1 MPRSCWPVVTRKSDS
16 TVPSAPHGLAPPSPM
31 PPVVVGPPISRP
43 IEARKAKVT
52 VRESEVDLPEVRD
65 HELESAAET
74 TLLSRFSTTR
84 VSSWLLSLA
93 LHLAALILLALL
105 TYQLVSTKDVLS
117 IEGSQGNPETAV
129 TLEILP
135 QPKELATNDGNSTD
149 RPLEVEVDLPLQAGD
164 ANHAIESLEPRPID
178 PNKLAE
184 LLSRGSP
191 SNQYRSLLGG
201 GGMSARTPEG
211 RKTTGFEHGATI
223 ESEAA
228 VERALRWLADHQ
240 RNDGSWSFDL
250 KLAPCE
256 GRCRHGKPVGES
268 TATPATAATGLALLA
283 FLGAGHTPERGE
295 YRETV
300 SRGLYYLRAVA
311 VEAEVGYDWQQGGSM
326 YGHGIAMMALAEAL
340 GMTKHQD
347 RFDSDLL
354 HHVERG
360 ALFTGAAQHAN
371 GSWGYTPGRPG
382 DTTLTGWQLL
392 SLVGARRAGIRLRSD
407 IFRRTREFLMSVR
420 EAPDYDFGY
429 NSPRAEPTTTAIGLT
444 LMMYLGQTP
453 GNTSFDRAVDRMA
466 QRGPTLT
473 NVYHDYYATLA
484 LHHWQH
490 PRWETWNE
498 ELRDHLVRTQ
508 ETSGH
513 EAGSWHFKDDHGDI
527 GGRLYTTAMATL
539 ILEVYYRFL
548 PLYEMPTEFPL

>member
-1 MPRSCWPVVTRKSDS
+1 MPPSCWPVVTRKSDS
-16 TVPSAPHGLAPPSPM
+16 TVPSAPHGLAPPRPM
-31 PPVVVGPPISRP
+31 PPVVVRPPVARP
-43 IEARKAKVT
+43 VASKQPQEIDPSSAVE
-52 VRESEVDLPEVRD
+52 LPSVRD
-65 HELESAAET
+65 HEAESDDGT
-74 TLLSRFSTTR
+74 SLLSRLSTIR
-84 VSSWLLSLA
+84 LSSWLFSVS
-93 LHLAALILLALL
+93 LHLALLILLAVL
-105 TYQLVSTKDVLS
+105 TYRLADTKEVLS
-117 IEGSQGNPETAV
+117 IEGSRGDRKTV

-135 QPKELATNDGNSTD
+135 QTKQLAASDGVSTD
-149 RPLEVEVDLPLQAGD
+149 RPLKIEIDLPLEARD
-164 ANHAIESLEPRPID
+164 ANDARANLEARPVD
-178 PNKLAE
+178 PSILKE
-184 LLSRGSP
+184 LLSGGSP
-191 SNQYRSLLGG
+191 TNQYRSILGG

-211 RKTTGFEHGATI
+211 RRTIGVAHGATR
-223 ESEAA
+223 ESEEA
-228 VERALRWLADHQ
+228 VERALRWLASHQ

-250 KLAPCE
+250 RLAPCE
-256 GRCRHGKPVGES
+256 GRCRHGKPAGES

-311 VEAEVGYDWQQGGSM
+311 VEAEFGYDWQQGGSM

-360 ALFTGAAQHAN
+360 ALFTSAAQHAN

-392 SLVGARRAGIRLRSD
+392 SLVGARRAGIRMRSD
-407 IFRRTREFLMSVR
+407 IFRRTRAFLMSVR
-420 EAPDYDFGY
+420 DEPSYDFGY

-453 GNTSFDRAVDRMA
+453 GNTSFDRSVDRMA
-466 QRGPTLT
+466 ERGPTLT

-490 PRWETWNE
+490 PQWETWNQK
-498 ELRDHLVRTQ
+498 LRDHLVRTQ
-508 ETSGH
+508 ETKGH
-513 EAGSWHFKDDHGDI
+513 EAGSWHFKDEHGDI
-527 GGRLYTTAMATL
+527 GGRLYTTTMATL

-548 PLYEMPTEFPL
+548 PLYEMPSEFPL

>member
-1 MPRSCWPVVTRKSDS
+1 
-16 TVPSAPHGLAPPSPM
+16 M
-31 PPVVVGPPISRP
+31 PPVVVRPPISRP
-43 IEARKAKVT
+43 IEPRKAKAT
-52 VRESEVDLPEVRD
+52 VRESEIDLPEVRD

-74 TLLSRFSTTR
+74 TLLSRLSTIR
-84 VSSWLLSLA
+84 ASSWLLSLA
-93 LHLAALILLALL
+93 LHLVALILLALL
-105 TYQLVSTKDVLS
+105 TYQLISTKDVLS
-117 IEGSQGNPETAV
+117 IEGSQGNRETAV

-135 QPKELATNDGNSTD
+135 QPKDLAANDGDSTD
-149 RPLEVEVDLPLQAGD
+149 RPLEVEVDLPLQASD
-164 ANHAIESLEPRPID
+164 ANHSIESLEPRPVD

-184 LLSRGSP
+184 LLSGGSP
-191 SNQYRSLLGG
+191 TNQYRSLLGG

-211 RKTTGFEHGATI
+211 RKTTGFKHGATI

-392 SLVGARRAGIRLRSD
+392 SLVGARRAGIRMRSD

-490 PRWETWNE
+490 PRWESWNE
-498 ELRDHLVRTQ
+498 ELRNHLVRTQ

-527 GGRLYTTAMATL
+527 GGRVYTTAMATL